1 MINIHN
7 LHVFLFFL
15 FSVVYRVDVNFTD
28 IVYTK
33 QLDDGNSNEFKSL
46 AGNIQTDL
54 TKLFVKVPGK
64 QVVVIVQFKY
74 M

>member
-28 IVYTK
+28 ILYTK
-33 QLDDGNSNEFKSL
+33 QLDDRNSNEFKSL
-46 AGNIQTDL
+46 AENIQKVL
-54 TKLFVKVPGK
+54 TGLYDSVPGK
-64 QVVVIVQFKY
+64 QEVVVIQFK
-74 M
+74 